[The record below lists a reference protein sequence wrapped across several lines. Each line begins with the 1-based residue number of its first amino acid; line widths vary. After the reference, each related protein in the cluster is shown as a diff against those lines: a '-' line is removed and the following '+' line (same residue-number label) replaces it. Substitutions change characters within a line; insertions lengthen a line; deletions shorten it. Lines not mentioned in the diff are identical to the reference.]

1 MEDAD
6 QFLTSNREDWLRW
19 LGDASGDARDN
30 QIDRDG
36 QEGGQD
42 GGEGV
47 LDTTVLWHLDELLD
61 HPTNKVIPAES
72 SRERETRND
81 SVKGLSFEL
90 LSDKFNSVNS
100 LFDHTGHGEFFIL
113 YVRKI
118 FHSGSNSSFSTNFLY
133 LGLLTICDFANICSS
148 SSSESP
154 SELLAESSSPVA
166 LNDLYSEFVHPSR
179 SDVLI
184 TINSIF

>member
-19 LGDASGDARDN
+19 LGHTSGDTRND
-30 QIDRDG
+30 QIHGDR
-36 QEGGQD
+36 QKGGQD
-42 GGEGV
+42 RGKSV
-47 LDTTVLWHLDELLD
+47 LGTTVLWHLDELLD

-81 SVKGLSFEL
+81 RVEGLGFQF
-90 LSDKFNSVNS
+90 LSHKFDSVNGG
-100 LFDHTGHGEFFIL
+100 FEHRRHGKFYTV
-113 YVRKI
+113 YVEN
-118 FHSGSNSSFSTNFLY
+118 FYSGNNSSFSTNFLY
-133 LGLLTICDFANICSS
+133 FFRLTISDFAKICSS

-154 SELLAESSSPVA
+154 SVLLSESSSPVS
-166 LNDLYSEFVHPSR
+166 LNDLYSELVHPSGT
-179 SDVLI
+179 DVLI